1 MKDSQM
7 KRLLESMVIVIDSR
21 EKNNKH
27 ITDVFDQVRC

>member
-21 EKNNKH
+21 EKNNNH
-27 ITDVFDQVRC
+27 ITDIFDQVRC

>member
-7 KRLLESMVIVIDSR
+7 KRLLESIVIVIDSR

-27 ITDVFDQVRC
+27 ITDIFDQVRC